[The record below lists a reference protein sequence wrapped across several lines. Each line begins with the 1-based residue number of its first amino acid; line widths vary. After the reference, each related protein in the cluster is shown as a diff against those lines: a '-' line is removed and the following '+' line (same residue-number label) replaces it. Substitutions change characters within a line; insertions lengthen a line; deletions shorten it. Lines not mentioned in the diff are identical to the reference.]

1 MLLLVGRKASRARL
15 ALASL
20 ATAHRLTRVLCLLA
34 VAAVGAAG
42 VAVIVAGQF
51 ANRAEVGVAICIVL
65 MTTAL
70 AVLVSRR
77 RPTNLVGPLLAWMA
91 LQAGLDAFSTTY
103 LPTRARRPDVLPDL
117 PDIASA
123 ALATT
128 WVWLY
133 AAVALLM
140 LFFPDGR
147 LPGRRWRWVALGLP
161 AVALMVQVVMAVS
174 PGPYDPPYAAV
185 RHPFGDL
192 PEDLVL
198 GLKVVLFPLLVGLM
212 LACALCLRF
221 RFRRADEKGR
231 KQLKWLAL
239 AALAVP
245 GTVMLSWIGFLLLGT
260 HELAGVGIA
269 VLYTAVP
276 AATAIAILRHNL
288 YDVDRALSTGVTYTA
303 VTAALL
309 AVFTTVS
316 FAGGVLLG
324 RDSAAA
330 AAGATALTAVAIAPT
345 RRRLQRVVDRRL
357 YPLRQAALDA
367 IERLGRSVAVG
378 EARPEQLEEV
388 LRLALRDPALRVGIL
403 VPGGHGL
410 CDPAGEP
417 LSLDGT
423 ATPVSVHGQQI
434 GAIASG
440 GAAPAQLLREIATAS
455 AMLVEM
461 VRLRLELSAALR
473 EVESSRTR
481 LQRIGDKERRRL
493 ERDLH
498 DGAQQRLVSLGMAL
512 RLAQRQLGNG
522 AVDLD
527 GLLDEAVAQLGTAVA
542 ELRAV
547 AHGLRPSHLDNG
559 LQPALSA
566 LAESATVPIDLEVEA
581 DRTIPDDVATT
592 AYYVVSESVTNVVK
606 HAEASRVLLRVIQDD
621 GKLSVR
627 IEDDGRGGAAMRT
640 GSGLAGLSDRVAA
653 AGGSLSVHSTPSEGT
668 TVEATL
674 PCAS

>member
-1 MLLLVGRKASRARL
+1 MLLFAGRKASRARL

-20 ATAHRLTRVLCLLA
+20 VTPGRLTRVLCLLA
-34 VAAVGAAG
+34 VAVVGAAG
-42 VAVIVAGQF
+42 VSVIVAGQF
-51 ANRAEVGVAICIVL
+51 ADRAEVGVATCIAL
-65 MTTAL
+65 MTTVL

-77 RPTNLVGPLLAWMA
+77 RPTNVVGPLLAWMA

-103 LPTRARRPDVLPDL
+103 PPTRARRPDVLPDL

-161 AVALMVQVVMAVS
+161 AVAVMVQVVMAVS
-174 PGPYDPPYAAV
+174 PGPYDAPYAAV

-212 LACALCLRF
+212 LACALSLRV
-221 RFRRADEKGR
+221 RFRRADEEGR
-231 KQLKWLAL
+231 RQLKWLAL

-245 GTVMLSWIGFLLLGT
+245 GTVILSWGGFLLLGT
-260 HELAGVGIA
+260 HDLAGVGLA

-303 VTAALL
+303 VTVALL

-330 AAGATALTAVAIAPT
+330 AAGATALTALAIAPT

-378 EARPEQLEEV
+378 EARPEQLQAV
-388 LRLALRDPALRVGIL
+388 LRVALKDPALRVGVL

-410 CDPAGEP
+410 LDPAGEP
-417 LSLDGT
+417 LSLDAT
-423 ATPVSVHGQQI
+423 ATPVTVHGQEI

-440 GAAPAQLLREIATAS
+440 GAVPAQLLREIANAS

-481 LQRIGDKERRRL
+481 LQRIGDEERRRL

-512 RLAQRQLGNG
+512 RLAQRQLGDG

-527 GLLDEAVAQLGTAVA
+527 
-542 ELRAV
+542 
-547 AHGLRPSHLDNG
+547 
-559 LQPALSA
+559 
-566 LAESATVPIDLEVEA
+566 
-581 DRTIPDDVATT
+581 
-592 AYYVVSESVTNVVK
+592 
-606 HAEASRVLLRVIQDD
+606 
-621 GKLSVR
+621 
-627 IEDDGRGGAAMRT
+627 
-640 GSGLAGLSDRVAA
+640 
-653 AGGSLSVHSTPSEGT
+653 
-668 TVEATL
+668 
-674 PCAS
+674 

>member
-1 MLLLVGRKASRARL
+1 MLLLAGRKASRARL

-34 VAAVGAAG
+34 VAVVGAAG

-51 ANRAEVGVAICIVL
+51 ADRAEVGVATCIVL

-77 RPTNLVGPLLAWMA
+77 RPTNVVGPLLAWMA

-174 PGPYDPPYAAV
+174 PGPYDTPYAAV

-192 PEDLVL
+192 PADLVL

-212 LACALCLRF
+212 LACALSLRV

-231 KQLKWLAL
+231 KQLKWLVL

-245 GTVMLSWIGFLLLGT
+245 GTEMLSWIGFLLLGT

-303 VTAALL
+303 VTVALL

-330 AAGATALTAVAIAPT
+330 AAGATALTALAIAPT
-345 RRRLQRVVDRRL
+345 RRRLQRVVDLRL

-378 EARPEQLEEV
+378 EARPEQLQEV
-388 LRLALRDPALRVGIL
+388 LRAALKDPALRVGVL
-403 VPGGHGL
+403 VPGGDGL
-410 CDPAGEP
+410 LDPTGKP
-417 LSLDGT
+417 LSFDAT
-423 ATPVSVHGQQI
+423 ATPVTVHGQQI

-440 GAAPAQLLREIATAS
+440 GVPAQLLREIATAS

-473 EVESSRTR
+473 EVESAVPACSASAMRSAGGWNATCTTELSNGWSRSGWPCGWRNGNSATARWTSTGCSMKRSRSSPPRSPSCARSRTACGPVTSTKACSR
-481 LQRIGDKERRRL
+481 RCPRSPSQRPWRSISRSRPTARSPTTSRRR
-493 ERDLH
+493 
-498 DGAQQRLVSLGMAL
+498 
-512 RLAQRQLGNG
+512 
-522 AVDLD
+522 
-527 GLLDEAVAQLGTAVA
+527 
-542 ELRAV
+542 
-547 AHGLRPSHLDNG
+547 
-559 LQPALSA
+559 
-566 LAESATVPIDLEVEA
+566 
-581 DRTIPDDVATT
+581 RTT
-592 AYYVVSESVTNVVK
+592 
-606 HAEASRVLLRVIQDD
+606 
-621 GKLSVR
+621 
-627 IEDDGRGGAAMRT
+627 
-640 GSGLAGLSDRVAA
+640 
-653 AGGSLSVHSTPSEGT
+653 
-668 TVEATL
+668 
-674 PCAS
+674 